1 MTTQAVSRLYTAEDF
16 YKLKDPPGSGKVE
29 LICGEVVAHMPVGGE
44 HSYVAARALLRSG
57 TFIERHALGAVG
69 MECGFRI
76 SRNPDTVLA
85 PDVHFVRSE
94 RLPGGRM
101 PRSFF
106 DGIPDLAIEVVSPDD
121 SAKQLREKVAKYIA
135 AGVPNVWV
143 INPIRSTVTVYHP
156 GAAPSVRT
164 GSDHLTSADAG
175 FDVDGFVLALGDLFE

>member
-1 MTTQAVSRLYTAEDF
+1 MTTQAASRFYTAEEF
-16 YKLKDPPGSGKVE
+16 YKLEDPPGSGKVE

-44 HSYVAARALLRSG
+44 HSYIAARALLRSG

-76 SRNPDTVLA
+76 SRKPDTVLA
-85 PDVHFVRSE
+85 PDVHFVRNE

-121 SAKQLREKVAKYIA
+121 SAKEVREKVAKYLA
-135 AGVPNVWV
+135 ANVPHVWV
-143 INPIRSTVTVYHP
+143 INPIRRTVTVYCP
-156 GAAPSVRT
+156 GEAPSVRT
-164 GSDHLTSADAG
+164 GNDQLMSADAG
-175 FDVDGFVLALGDLFE
+175 FDVDGFELGIGELFE